1 MTVVA
6 RLYSLEIVDM
16 VAKVNVKQL
25 NIAFEQ
31 HKQLINVVEDVNF
44 VIEPGEIMALLGES
58 GCGKSVMAMAMM
70 RLLPTYAH
78 YGNFSSLEFNG
89 VNIFSMPEYLMRSL
103 RGRRISFVFQEPMTA
118 LNPVLTIR
126 SQLAEVF
133 LKHNNLT
140 RRELDVCLLDALTEV
155 DLDHPEIRLNQYP
168 HQLSG
173 GQKQR
178 VVIAMALANHP
189 ELLIADEPTT
199 ALDVTIQAQI
209 LDLLKTLQQQRKMS
223 VLFITH
229 DLGVV
234 RTIANRVCVMY
245 AGEVVQLAN
254 VDDFFADVSHPY
266 IQQLL
271 ASVPTYEKREKPLAM
286 IHGHVPNLGEMP
298 AGCRFHP
305 RCAHAYYRC
314 ETIKPMLIRWK
325 KSGSIRCHL
334 YEEKLPLPSLDNNH
348 ATFNK
353 SNIINNYTLSNNQI
367 ILSAIDLKVQFE
379 IGKKGFWQK
388 KEIFP
393 VLDGVSFT
401 IKHGQTLAVVGES
414 GSGKTTLGRTLLGLY
429 PLTDG
434 KIFFNGQNLTMFKKR
449 AWSNYRKAVQIVF
462 QDPFTS
468 LDPRMTVRDILMEGM
483 ISNNISTKEKN
494 IKLQHL
500 LDQVYLPLKSLD
512 KYPHEFSGGQ
522 RQRISIARA
531 IATDPKVLICDEPTS
546 ALDVSVQAQILNLF
560 KELQQTRGLAYVFI
574 THNMSVV
581 SYLADEVLVMQEGK
595 IVESG
600 EAKKILFNPENHYT
614 KQLLASVI
622 LP

>member
-1 MTVVA
+1 
-6 RLYSLEIVDM
+6 M

-78 YGNFSSLEFNG
+78 YGNLSSLEFNG
-89 VNIFSMPEYLMRSL
+89 VNIFSMPEYLMRAL

-133 LKHNNLT
+133 LKHNSLT
-140 RRELDVCLLDALTEV
+140 HRELDVCLLDALTEV

-298 AGCRFHP
+298 EGCRFHP

-334 YEEKLPLPSLDNNH
+334 YEEKLPLPRINDNNS
-348 ATFNK
+348 TFNK
-353 SNIINNYTLSNNQI
+353 SNIINNATLSNNQI

-379 IGKKGFWQK
+379 IGKKSFWQK
-388 KEIFP
+388 KEIFH

-434 KIFFNGQNLTMFKKR
+434 KIFFNGQNLAMFKKR

-600 EAKKILFNPENHYT
+600 EAKQILFNPENRYT